1 MRLYELNGFY
11 YLKDCDGYYEWLSD
25 QENVPYFMLNNTTR
39 QKFVQDI
46 LPLIK
51 SGQCTCDKATLDKI
65 RYFKQ
70 VPTRVTTD
78 QYIQI
83 VEPDPINKPLMKHQ
97 IEAVTRMITYP
108 KYGFFLGTGT
118 GKTLIAI
125 SFLMTMKLTKA
136 LIITPKKV
144 IKQYKKEL
152 DKYIPNNQCIVT
164 NYEQVSNYINE
175 SFDVLILDESHKAKN
190 YTSNITTN
198 IKQISKK
205 TPNVYLFTGTPQDK
219 QRHEL
224 FPQFYLLY
232 DHFMPG
238 KTRFWNRYFN
248 LNDYYKPKSEK
259 SNFSHELTEMI
270 KSISWGKKTDD
281 VIDLSN
287 CPENDVIIEC
297 PRPDPL
303 YYQLTEDKVL
313 EFPDGSVVV
322 ADGKAILKMKQREM
336 CCGFVRVEK
345 DGRKGTRKI
354 FNPKENPVIKFLPT
368 IDRAIIYTE
377 FKRDIQNLSKIC
389 DDLNLDYAIVD
400 GSTPA
405 KKADCYIE
413 GFKNETIRFLIMQ
426 SKSGNAGLDLT
437 CTNNVIFYTL
447 PTSYI
452 VFKQCKG
459 RIRRPGQTK
468 VCNYYYFICEDSVEY
483 DMIKSL
489 KRKKNFTARVFKI
502 YE

>member
-1 MRLYELNGFY
+1 MRVYELNGFY
-11 YLKDCDGYYEWLSD
+11 YIKDCDGYYDWLSD
-25 QENVPYFMLNNTTR
+25 QENVPYFMLNNVTR
-39 QKFVQDI
+39 KKFIQDI

-51 SGQCTCDKATLDKI
+51 SGQCVCDKVVLDKI
-65 RYFKQ
+65 RYFTQ
-70 VPTRVTTD
+70 APTRAITD
-78 QYIQI
+78 QYTTI
-83 VEPDPINKPLMKHQ
+83 VEPDPINKPLMEHQ

-125 SFLMTMKLTKA
+125 SFLMTMNLTKA

-152 DKYIPNNQCIVT
+152 DKYIPNNQCVVT

-175 SFDVLILDESHKAKN
+175 NFDVLILDESHKAKN
-190 YTSNITTN
+190 YTSSISTN

-219 QRHEL
+219 QRHEIFSQL
-224 FPQFYLLY
+224 YLLY

-270 KSISWGKKTDD
+270 ESISWGKETDD
-281 VIDLSN
+281 VVDLSA
-287 CPENDVIIEC
+287 CPENDIIIDC

-303 YYQLTEDKVL
+303 YYQLGEDKVL
-313 EFPDGSVVV
+313 EFPDGSAVV
-322 ADGKAILKMKQREM
+322 ADGKAILKIKHREM
-336 CCGFVRVEK
+336 CCGFVRVQR
-345 DGRKGTRKI
+345 GTQKGTRII
-354 FNPKENPVIKFLPT
+354 FNPKDQPARKFLPT

-377 FKRDIQNLSKIC
+377 FKRDMINLSKIC
-389 DDLNLDYAIVD
+389 DDLKLNYAIVD
-400 GSTPA
+400 GSTSK
-405 KKADCYIE
+405 KKADCFIE
-413 GFKNETIRFLIMQ
+413 GFKDGTIRFLIMQ

-437 CTNNVIFYTL
+437 CTNHVIFYAL
-447 PTSYI
+447 PESYI

-468 VCNYYYFICEDSVEY
+468 VCNYYYFVCKDSVEQ
-483 DMIKSL
+483 DMMQSL
-489 KRKKNFTARVFKI
+489 KRKKSFTTRVFKI
-502 YE
+502 YK